1 MISLTREH
9 KRWSTIGQ
17 IALMVLG
24 LGLMMSG
31 CAGQDAIEP
40 GRSTTPRSNVHGG
53 ADPCGLLTRAE
64 VQRAIGHSV
73 LPPRRSDSDGRACD
87 WTASD
92 VPDSSGPRPT
102 LVPGPATGTP
112 YQPPV
117 YPGVTLMLVT
127 ADWSSLRA
135 EVGKH
140 EGQQTAHGVTGV
152 GDEAIMF
159 AIGSSWR
166 QLYVRRGA
174 TTIDVVVS
182 LDAGHGATAVEH
194 AEVALGTL
202 TARRL

>member
-53 ADPCGLLTRAE
+53 AHPCGLLTRAE

-140 EGQQTAHGVTGV
+140 EGQQTAHGVTASEMKQSCLRLDRV
-152 GDEAIMF
+152 G
-159 AIGSSWR
+159 GSCTYVGER
-166 QLYVRRGA
+166 PQLMSSCHWMPVMARPP
-174 TTIDVVVS
+174 S
-182 LDAGHGATAVEH
+182 S
-194 AEVALGTL
+194 TL
-202 TARRL
+202 RSP